1 MYVWTIYVN
10 DATVNCINLHS
21 KFYKLQLLI
30 TIYVDWFLISYYIML
45 HNNYLAVCVNTS
57 IYRH

>member
-1 MYVWTIYVN
+1 MHVWTIYVN

-21 KFYKLQLLI
+21 KFYKLQLSI

-45 HNNYLAVCVNTS
+45 HNQ
-57 IYRH
+57 IYE